1 MEKNFFYK
9 QATDGSRISLEAPSI
24 KATEAFMPRARID
37 TK

>member
-1 MEKNFFYK
+1 MEKYFHKVLEN
-9 QATDGSRISLEAPSI
+9 GSRISLEAPSI